1 MTKSGGLSTMI
12 ENLTRRQEEIQSQ
25 IAELEAQQQESDS
38 NKEDILR
45 QIKFLNQTLTEIR
58 INLREKRGKL
68 EQVNQ
73 ELDSLK
79 STYNAKLKGLDA
91 IMKKDNVMINYINRD
106 AKIILKTSFFLT
118 SSLRTPKFFV
128 KEFCY
133 FLMSCHQHCLG
144 IDLLVQR

>member
-1 MTKSGGLSTMI
+1 MI

-68 EQVNQ
+68 DQVNQ

-79 STYNAKLKGLDA
+79 STYNAKLKG
-91 IMKKDNVMINYINRD
+91 
-106 AKIILKTSFFLT
+106 
-118 SSLRTPKFFV
+118 
-128 KEFCY
+128 
-133 FLMSCHQHCLG
+133 
-144 IDLLVQR
+144 

>member
-1 MTKSGGLSTMI
+1 MI

-68 EQVNQ
+68 DQVNQ

-79 STYNAKLKGLDA
+79 STYNSKLKELDA

-106 AKIILKTSFFLT
+106 AEIILSKHSINH
-118 SSLRTPKFFV
+118 R
-128 KEFCY
+128 
-133 FLMSCHQHCLG
+133 
-144 IDLLVQR
+144 

>member
-1 MTKSGGLSTMI
+1 MI

-58 INLREKRGKL
+58 INLREKRGIL
-68 EQVNQ
+68 DQVNQ

-79 STYNAKLKGLDA
+79 STYNAKLKG
-91 IMKKDNVMINYINRD
+91 
-106 AKIILKTSFFLT
+106 
-118 SSLRTPKFFV
+118 
-128 KEFCY
+128 
-133 FLMSCHQHCLG
+133 
-144 IDLLVQR
+144 